1 MRLKF
6 DARARAILRRLP
18 VVNVYSAA
26 ELALLAAL
34 AVQCARLAWVVLT
47 PVAPL
52 GAWAPAG
59 PTVPADAAGVLAGF
73 DPFYRVSGAAQA
85 QGPTAVTSL
94 QLTLFGTRMD
104 SAQARGA
111 AIIAG
116 PDGVQNSVA
125 VGEEV
130 APGVT
135 LKAVAFDHVT
145 LERGGRSEDLFLDQS
160 GGGIAPAA
168 GGAPGTGT
176 AVPSDPAQFP
186 PPPTS
191 SPPPGAPG
199 TAARDSMAGGPL
211 AADAQTVSPRQLRS
225 EISAIPRIE
234 GGKINGVTVRGQ
246 GGAAF
251 RAAGLRDG
259 DVITTVAGREIS
271 GPGDL
276 DLLTRAR
283 ASGGTLSLTVERG
296 GQPLPLTI
304 PVAR

>member
-18 VVNVYSAA
+18 VVNIYSAA
-26 ELALLAAL
+26 ELVLLAGL

-47 PVAPL
+47 PVSPL
-52 GAWAPAG
+52 GAWVPAG
-59 PTVPADAAGVLAGF
+59 PTVPADPAGVLAGF
-73 DPFYRVSGAAQA
+73 DPFYRVSGQAAA
-85 QGPTAVTSL
+85 QGPAVVTSL

-104 SAQARGA
+104 SATARGG

-116 PDGVQNSVA
+116 PDGVQNSYA
-125 VGEEV
+125 VGQEV
-130 APGVT
+130 APGVI
-135 LKAVAFDHVT
+135 LKSVAFDHVT

-160 GGGIAPAA
+160 S
-168 GGAPGTGT
+168 GGAT
-176 AVPSDPAQFP
+176 APTDPQDPAVNPPASGAEPNSPMASPGGTP
-186 PPPTS
+186 PPASGAGTTI
-191 SPPPGAPG
+191 SPE
-199 TAARDSMAGGPL
+199 
-211 AADAQTVSPRQLRS
+211 QLRS

-234 GGKINGVTVRGQ
+234 GGKISGLTVRGQ

-259 DVITTVAGREIS
+259 DVITTVGGRPIS
-271 GPGDL
+271 GPSDL
-276 DLLTRAR
+276 EQLTRAR
-283 ASGGTLSLTVERG
+283 SPGGTLSLTVERG

>member
-18 VVNVYSAA
+18 VVNIYSAA
-26 ELALLAAL
+26 ELALIAAL

-47 PVAPL
+47 PVSPL
-52 GAWAPAG
+52 GAWMPAG

-73 DPFYRVSGAAQA
+73 DPFYRVSGAQA
-85 QGPTAVTSL
+85 QGPAVVTSL
-94 QLTLFGTRMD
+94 QLTLYGTRMD
-104 SAQARGA
+104 DAQARGA

-116 PDGVQNSVA
+116 PDGVQKSVA

-130 APGVT
+130 APGVV
-135 LKAVAFDHVT
+135 LKSVAFDHVT
-145 LERGGRSEDLFLDQS
+145 LERGGRAEDLFLDQS
-160 GGGIAPAA
+160 GSGSGSVAAPE
-168 GGAPGTGT
+168 G
-176 AVPSDPAQFP
+176 VP
-186 PPPTS
+186 PPPS
-191 SPPPGAPG
+191 VPSPPLPPG
-199 TAARDSMAGGPL
+199 TAPPDTMAGGPL
-211 AADAQTVSPRQLRS
+211 AANSPSVSPQQLRS

-234 GGKINGVTVRGQ
+234 SGKMNGVTVRGQ
-246 GGAAF
+246 GGTAF

-259 DVITTVAGREIS
+259 DVITSVAGREIS
-271 GPGDL
+271 SPADL
-276 DLLTRAR
+276 EMLTRAR